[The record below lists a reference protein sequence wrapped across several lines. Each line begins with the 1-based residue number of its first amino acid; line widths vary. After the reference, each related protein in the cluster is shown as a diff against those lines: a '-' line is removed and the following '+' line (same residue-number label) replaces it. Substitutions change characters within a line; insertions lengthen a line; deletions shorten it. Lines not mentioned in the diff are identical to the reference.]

1 MPLSYS
7 YIFVKTQNVSTFED
21 GSEMRKRKSHSTK
34 GVTMENEDVFLNT
47 TFGDFMTAVILLTRS
62 GGGSGGAKRE
72 IDYDSVTIHANKM
85 NLKFP
90 RQLYI
95 DGEVRNNNGMIS
107 PH

>member
-1 MPLSYS
+1 
-7 YIFVKTQNVSTFED
+7 
-21 GSEMRKRKSHSTK
+21 MRKRKPTQ

-62 GGGSGGAKRE
+62 GGGGGGAKRE
-72 IDYDSVTIHANKM
+72 IDYDAVAIHANKM

-95 DGEVRNNNGMIS
+95 DGEVRNSETI
-107 PH
+107 